1 MPSSDLFVRHL
12 FGGGFATDI
21 GPSSDAGPQGG
32 GGIAQM
38 VIPWLLQCDNAMF
51 DLDGGITKSPG
62 TTKINASALESGA
75 TIRGVY
81 DFWIQGGTGSPSQK
95 RIVHVGTKI
104 KADAGDGNFSDIATV
119 SSDSAVPSYCTFND
133 ELIISDDANSAPK
146 KWTGTGSASALGG
159 SPPNF
164 AFAVEHKG
172 RVFAAGNPAQP
183 SRLYYSAA
191 FNHESWNASTD
202 YITIGSND
210 GSGITGLASYKDALI
225 IFKGPKKG
233 SIYVLQGD
241 DTSTFSLST
250 LRKNCGSAIWHNA
263 IFQYQDDL
271 AFVAADGSI
280 QRLSAT
286 SAFGNFS
293 LAHLTRNIGKYIN
306 NNVARTY
313 LRKCCVA
320 NWESKGV
327 VLVTLPVNSSATTN
341 MILMMDYRFGEE
353 PRFSTW
359 TGYSGKCSSMALA
372 IDESDA
378 ARQVVLIGG
387 TDGYVRKLDVNRFS
401 IDGTTAINC
410 IAKTP
415 HLSYGAPHM
424 TKVITG
430 AGLGFAPL
438 TDDTVTFKW
447 ERDNGTYGTLAFD
460 QGGGDLLAP
469 SSGTDFTLDTSVLGG
484 AAFVDTWYELEE
496 GGEFRNIAYTV
507 SNADV
512 SGSFALH
519 SLSTFLRGA
528 ALSMENA

>member
-1 MPSSDLFVRHL
+1 MASRDLFIRHL
-12 FGGGFATDI
+12 FGGGFATDV
-21 GPSSDAGPQGG
+21 GPVSDAAPQGS
-32 GGIAQM
+32 GGIGQM
-38 VIPWLLQCDNAMF
+38 VIPWLMQCDNAMF

-62 TTKINASALESGA
+62 TTKINSSAVVSGA
-75 TIRGVY
+75 TVRGIY
-81 DFWIQGGTGSPSQK
+81 DFWIQGGSGSPSQK
-95 RIVHVGTKI
+95 RVIHAGTKVL
-104 KADAGDGNFSDIATV
+104 ADASDGVFAEIATV
-119 SSDSAVPSYCTFND
+119 TSDSAVPSYCTFND
-133 ELIISDDANSAPK
+133 ELIISDDSNSAPK

-164 AFAVEHKG
+164 AFCVEHKG

-191 FNHESWNASTD
+191 YNHESWGGSD
-202 YITIGSND
+202 YITIGTND

-241 DTSTFSLST
+241 DVSTFSLST

-271 AFVAADGSI
+271 AFVAADASI
-280 QRLSAT
+280 QKLSAT

-293 LAHLTRNIGKYIN
+293 LGHLTRNVAKYIN
-306 NNVARTY
+306 GNVARTY

-320 NWESKGV
+320 NWESKGI
-327 VLVTLPVNSSATTN
+327 VLVSLPINSSATTN
-341 MILMMDYRFGEE
+341 MVLMMDYRFGDE
-353 PRFSTW
+353 PRFSPW
-359 TGYSGKCSSMALA
+359 IGYSGKVTSMSLA
-372 IDESDA
+372 TDESDA

-387 TDGYVRKLDVNRFS
+387 SDGFVRKLDVNRYS
-401 IDGTTAINC
+401 IDGSTAITC
-410 IAKTP
+410 TVKTP
-415 HLSYGAPHM
+415 HLSYGAPHQ

-430 AGLGFAPL
+430 GSLGFAPM
-438 TDDTVTFKW
+438 TDDDVVFRW
-447 ERDNGTYGTLAFD
+447 ERDDGTYGTLNVG

-469 SSGTDFTLDTSVLGG
+469 STGTDFTLDTSILGG
-484 AAFVDTWYELEE
+484 AAFVDKWFELEA
-496 GGEFRNIAYTV
+496 GGEFRNVAYTI

-512 SGSFALH
+512 SGNFSIH
-519 SLSTFLRGA
+519 SLSTFLRGW